1 MADANGRDDSAVGSG
16 KSDGWST
23 FEARMRRRRF
33 DRCVKTAET
42 ALESSDRTR
51 FQEALE
57 EATALFPDAPEV
69 RVLGQ
74 RAAERA
80 RSREQPVLVA
90 APVAQN
96 IPPQSLPPAV
106 EPAADFTL
114 RPMVER
120 APLFGSISSPSYQE
134 APEPEEEVSE
144 PEYPTFSVQ
153 QKRSRSVAGP
163 LLAVVAVALFA
174 VGGYAFTEYYLAQP
188 QPASRTAAIPKADP
202 APAPMTSEKPSAP
215 TVAPTPAAPTVS
227 RPDPPPPDPTRLEE
241 AARVPETAPSQP
253 PKPASENTAPRAQAE
268 DVARTSASAARAM
281 TVPATT
287 PPPAAAPPPTTPT
300 TPAAVASPPVAP
312 ASAAPT
318 SEPTSSRETSAR
330 ETNPA
335 PVTPVPTLPDS
346 VATTGAGATPSAA
359 PAAAAEAART
369 DAARPARPTSPRAEE
384 EPQIRAVLA
393 RYETAY
399 NRLDANAASNV
410 YPGVNREALGR
421 AFGGLISQRVSL
433 GLCEITV
440 AGNVG
445 GASCNGKARW
455 EPKVGSGA
463 RTADRHWT
471 FNLRRDTDGWRI
483 EQVVV
488 R

>member
-1 MADANGRDDSAVGSG
+1 
-16 KSDGWST
+16 
-23 FEARMRRRRF
+23 MRRRRF
-33 DRCVKTAET
+33 DRCIKTAET

-69 RVLGQ
+69 QVLGQ

-80 RSREQPVLVA
+80 RVREAPVAVVA
-90 APVAQN
+90 AASVAQN
-96 IPPQSLPPAV
+96 IPPQSIPPPPL

-120 APLFGSISSPSYQE
+120 APLFGSLSSPSYQE
-134 APEPEEEVSE
+134 APEPEDEASE

-163 LLAVVAVALFA
+163 LLALVAVALFA

-188 QPASRTAAIPKADP
+188 QPASRTAAVRKTEP
-202 APAPMTSEKPSAP
+202 APAPMTSEKPPAP
-215 TVAPTPAAPTVS
+215 TVAPTPAPPVVS
-227 RPDPPPPDPTRLEE
+227 RPDPPPPDPTRVEE
-241 AARVPETAPSQP
+241 AARAPETAPSQP
-253 PKPASENTAPRAQAE
+253 KPAIENTAPRARAE
-268 DVARTSASAARAM
+268 DVARTSEPAARAM

-287 PPPAAAPPPTTPT
+287 PPPAPAPPPTAST
-300 TPAAVASPPVAP
+300 TPASVASAPGAP
-312 ASAAPT
+312 ASATPT
-318 SEPTSSRETSAR
+318 SEPASSREASAR
-330 ETNPA
+330 ETNPP

-346 VATTGAGATPSAA
+346 VATTGAGTAPSAA

-369 DAARPARPTSPRAEE
+369 DAGRPARPTPPRVDE

-393 RYETAY
+393 RYESAY

-440 AGNVG
+440 AGDVG

-463 RTADRHWT
+463 RTADRHWK
-471 FNLRRDTDGWRI
+471 FNLRRDTEGWRI

>member
-1 MADANGRDDSAVGSG
+1 
-16 KSDGWST
+16 
-23 FEARMRRRRF
+23 MRRRRF
-33 DRCVKTAET
+33 ERCLKTAET

-51 FQEALE
+51 FQEAVE

-80 RSREQPVLVA
+80 GSSARPVAVA
-90 APVAQN
+90 APVAQP
-96 IPPQSLPPAV
+96 IPPPPL

-114 RPMVER
+114 RPMSAR
-120 APLFGSISSPSYQE
+120 APLFGSLSTQAVQE
-134 APEPEEEVSE
+134 AEPEEEVDD
-144 PEYPTFSVQ
+144 PEYAAFVIDQ
-153 QKRSRSVAGP
+153 RRSRSVAGP
-163 LLAVVAVALFA
+163 LLAVVAIALFA

-188 QPASRTAAIPKADP
+188 QPASRTATLGEASP
-202 APAPMTSEKPSAP
+202 APAPMTSAKPPAP
-215 TVAPTPAAPTVS
+215 SVAPTPTPTPAPASAAT
-227 RPDPPPPDPTRLEE
+227 PDPPPVEE
-241 AARVPETAPSQP
+241 AARVPEASPSTA
-253 PKPASENTAPRAQAE
+253 PKPAIENTPPRPRAE
-268 DVARTSASAARAM
+268 DVARTSAPADRA
-281 TVPATT
+281 TAVPAPT
-287 PPPAAAPPPTTPT
+287 PPPAPAPPPPASTPPT
-300 TPAAVASPPVAP
+300 LVTPAPAAP
-312 ASAAPT
+312 ASTAAV
-318 SEPTSSRETSAR
+318 SEPTPNREASVRETTA
-330 ETNPA
+330 P
-335 PVTPVPTLPDS
+335 PVTPVPTLPGS
-346 VATTGAGATPSAA
+346 VATTGGGTTPPAS
-359 PAAAAEAART
+359 PAAAADAART
-369 DAARPARPTSPRAEE
+369 DAARSSRPAAPRVDE

-393 RYETAY
+393 RYESAY

-440 AGNVG
+440 AGDIG
-445 GASCNGKARW
+445 GASCAGKARW

-471 FNLRRDTDGWRI
+471 FNLRRAADGWRI